1 MTKPQESIINEELL
15 SAFNAMESVVWII
28 DKDNFILLSNNSVK
42 NLFNKTTFEVI
53 GKRCWKVAHGAD
65 QPVEGC
71 PVLKARHSLQRESM
85 EFQIG
90 EKWFEVVVDPILN
103 AEDRPIKYIHII
115 TDITKSKQIYTKLR
129 QNQRLLANSQRL
141 AKIGGWE
148 WDVELQKMYWTK
160 ELYRIHGFDPGNFDS
175 GSPYHI
181 EASLRCYKREDRVII
196 SDAFFRCV
204 EEGIAYDLEFEFKK
218 LSGEKIWIR
227 NAAEAILKGDKVKK
241 VIGNIIDITEFK
253 MANDALL
260 IQSERI
266 KTFFNSINEAIFVHP
281 LKEEG
286 EGFASFVEVNHIAC
300 KQYGYTYDEFLNIS
314 ASDITAKSDVN
325 EHGKGDFR
333 KELIKKGQLIFETI
347 HVKKSGETFPV
358 EINSNIFYQNK
369 KPYILALVRDIT
381 ERKQS
386 EKKQEFLINELQ
398 EALENIK
405 TLKGLLPICSIC
417 KKIRDDKGYWNIL
430 EGYIEKHSE
439 AFFSHGICP
448 ECSDKLYGDKDWY
461 IEMKKKKDKT

>member
-1 MTKPQESIINEELL
+1 MTNQQESIINAELF
-15 SAFNAMESVVWII
+15 SAFNAMASVVWII
-28 DKDNFILLSNNSVK
+28 DKDNFIRQSNNSVE

-53 GKRCWKVAHGAD
+53 GKKCWEVAHGTD

-71 PVLKARHSLQRESM
+71 PISKARHSLQRESM

-90 EKWFEVVVDPILN
+90 KKCFEVVVDPILN
-103 AEDRPIKYIHII
+103 AKGRPTKYIHII
-115 TDITKSKQIYTKLR
+115 TDITENKQIYTKLR
-129 QNQRLLANSQRL
+129 QSQRLLANSQRL

-148 WDVELQKMYWTK
+148 WDVAFQKMYWTK
-160 ELYRIHGFDPGNFDS
+160 ELYRLHGFDPKNFDP

-181 EASLRCYKREDRVII
+181 EASLGCYKREDRSILL
-196 SDAFFRCV
+196 DAFWGCV

-227 NAAEAILKGDKVKK
+227 TTAESILKGDKVKK
-241 VIGNIIDITEFK
+241 VIGNVIDVTEFK

-266 KTFFNSINEAIFVHP
+266 KTFFNSINEAIFVYP
-281 LKEEG
+281 LKK
-286 EGFASFVEVNHIAC
+286 EGFASFMEVNHIAC

-314 ASDITAKSDVN
+314 VPNITVTPDVS
-325 EHGKGDFR
+325 EHGKRDFR
-333 KELIKKGQLIFETI
+333 KELIKKGQLIFETTHI
-347 HVKKSGETFPV
+347 KKTGETFPV
-358 EINSNIFYQNK
+358 EINSNIFYQNR

-381 ERKQS
+381 ERKEN
-386 EKKQEFLINELQ
+386 EKKQAFLITELQ

-405 TLKGLLPICSIC
+405 TLRGLLPICSIC

-439 AFFSHGICP
+439 ALFSHGICP

-461 IEMKKKKDKT
+461 IKMKKKKNK